1 MTGSDRKVGRENL
14 RNRVALLVL
23 GAGGLGRHGSKAARQ
38 QGGEVAGSR
47 RQAAGAG
54 PNAFPFSACRS
65 MGMKLFRGTSSHIR
79 ASGWIG
85 RQFEQICEYY
95 GAICHPYLDTHC
107 DRLYNIWA

>member
-1 MTGSDRKVGRENL
+1 MAWQRGS
-14 RNRVALLVL
+14 
-23 GAGGLGRHGSKAARQ
+23 
-38 QGGEVAGSR
+38 EVAGGR
-47 RQAAGAG
+47 RRAAGAG
-54 PNAFPFSACRS
+54 RAGPDAFPFSACRS

-85 RQFEQICEYY
+85 RQFEQIYEYY